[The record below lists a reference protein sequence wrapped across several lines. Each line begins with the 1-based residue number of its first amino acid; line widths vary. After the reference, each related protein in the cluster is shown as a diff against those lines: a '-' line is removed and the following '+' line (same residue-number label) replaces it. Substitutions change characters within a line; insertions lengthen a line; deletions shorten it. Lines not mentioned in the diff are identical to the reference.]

1 VSTVIEDN
9 KVRIKMGLVR
19 IRDRG
24 QITIPQEARDRLN
37 LSEGDMLTFLQ
48 VDDII
53 LLTPRQP
60 QVPQLADKIVE
71 VMEKQDVSL
80 ADLLEGL
87 DQEREAIWR
96 ERRKNT

>member
-1 VSTVIEDN
+1 MSTVIEDDEV
-9 KVRIKMGLVR
+9 KIKTGLVR

-37 LSEGDMLTFLQ
+37 LAEGDMLAFLQ
-48 VDDII
+48 IDDII
-53 LLTPRQP
+53 LLTPKQP
-60 QVPQLADKIVE
+60 QVPRLAEKIVE
-71 VMEKQDVSL
+71 VMEKEDVSL

-96 ERRKNT
+96 ERHENT